1 MFYAFICQLYLNKS
15 DFLKWKKSRRGK
27 NSTKSGKQYTGEM
40 RRLTKRNQKRNGTEI
55 LELKSTVNEMKSAIE
70 GIKAE

>member
-1 MFYAFICQLYLNKS
+1 
-15 DFLKWKKSRRGK
+15 
-27 NSTKSGKQYTGEM
+27 M

-55 LELKSTVNEMKSAIE
+55 LELKSTVKEMKSAIE

>member
-1 MFYAFICQLYLNKS
+1 
-15 DFLKWKKSRRGK
+15 
-27 NSTKSGKQYTGEM
+27 M

-55 LELKSTVNEMKSAIE
+55 LELKNTVNEMKNTIE

>member
-1 MFYAFICQLYLNKS
+1 
-15 DFLKWKKSRRGK
+15 
-27 NSTKSGKQYTGEM
+27 M

-55 LELKSTVNEMKSAIE
+55 LELPNTVNEMKSAIE